1 MQRLELNEEVSLEK
15 FKNRLSLEKAKNFR
29 LPFSI
34 FIGSTPVQLSYW
46 LNQPYSHVQ
55 RGLSWHMLVSSKPDG
70 RKQKQEMVL
79 HIKTSLFSSFICYA
93 SFWLLSLPV
102 LSALYT
108 AELSTHFKRCKKQC
122 KLPAG
127 KGLCSRDAN
136 ASLGGV

>member
-70 RKQKQEMVL
+70 RKQK
-79 HIKTSLFSSFICYA
+79 
-93 SFWLLSLPV
+93 
-102 LSALYT
+102 
-108 AELSTHFKRCKKQC
+108 
-122 KLPAG
+122 
-127 KGLCSRDAN
+127 
-136 ASLGGV
+136 